1 MTKSFQL
8 QFHPADIAALAERYG
23 PRQDDDALTAGCRIR
38 NGASTR
44 ANFETIVRWKTG
56 GRGITRLARNTDEEI
71 ADALSLAVRAKTA
84 RAAVAILVGLD
95 GVAVPVASA
104 ILTTIDPER
113 HTVIDFRALEALGC
127 KSKDRTID
135 FYLVYLEAC
144 QSLAKTRRV
153 SLRKLDRALWQWSS
167 ERAEK
172 RS

>member
-1 MTKSFQL
+1 
-8 QFHPADIAALAERYG
+8 
-23 PRQDDDALTAGCRIR
+23 
-38 NGASTR
+38 
-44 ANFETIVRWKTG
+44 
-56 GRGITRLARNTDEEI
+56 
-71 ADALSLAVRAKTA
+71 
-84 RAAVAILVGLD
+84 
-95 GVAVPVASA
+95 VPVASA

-144 QSLAKTRRV
+144 QSLAKTHRV

>member
-84 RAAVAILVGLD
+84 RAAVAVLVGLD

-104 ILTTIDPER
+104 ISAR
-113 HTVIDFRALEALGC
+113 
-127 KSKDRTID
+127 
-135 FYLVYLEAC
+135 
-144 QSLAKTRRV
+144 
-153 SLRKLDRALWQWSS
+153 W
-167 ERAEK
+167 K
-172 RS
+172 RSDAKARTAPSTSTSSISKPASLSPKRTESAYAN